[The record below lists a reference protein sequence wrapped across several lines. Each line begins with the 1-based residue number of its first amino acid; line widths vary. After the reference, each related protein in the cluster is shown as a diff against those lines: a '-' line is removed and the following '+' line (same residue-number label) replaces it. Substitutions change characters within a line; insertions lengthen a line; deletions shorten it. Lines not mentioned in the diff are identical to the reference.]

1 MMKRVAVPTLLA
13 VPILLAAWA
22 LSAGPAE
29 AQTGTTS
36 SVLYRLGERSR
47 FEEGCFDP
55 CLCVTHTIERAAGT
69 FKLTRAA
76 GDWPFTDFK
85 VTEVN
90 WLVPLPAGDLR
101 VTGSGTYRV
110 GGEFA
115 RSHQL
120 TLDLQVGDRE
130 VQRYDSGLVPASSAF
145 PAIDIEVSMNNRF
158 CHDTVFTLAAAPVP
172 ATGIA
177 RYSLSESNYL
187 EGCFGPCDCP
197 VATRP
202 MVGRFGLVEILE
214 TDMRLDFAVVDA
226 RFSVQPADATS
237 TDGFPAS
244 GHGVYG
250 LARRAREQRMILDLT
265 LAGRGPQR
273 FDSGAVPWS
282 GSLRRIDLM
291 LPANGFACFDRVLD
305 LHAVRMRRSAFQ
317 PSYHPLD

>member
-1 MMKRVAVPTLLA
+1 LV
-13 VPILLAAWA
+13 VPILLAALA
-22 LSAGPAE
+22 LSATLAG
-29 AQTGTTS
+29 AQTNATS

-55 CLCVTHTIERAAGT
+55 CLCVYHATERAAGT

-76 GDWPFTDFK
+76 SEWPFTDFRI
-85 VTEVN
+85 TDVN

-101 VTGSGTYRV
+101 VTGSGTYRI

-145 PAIDIEVSMNNRF
+145 PAIDIEISMNNRY

-172 ATGIA
+172 STEIA
-177 RYSLSESNYL
+177 RYSLSESGWL

-197 VATRP
+197 VAMRP
-202 MVGRFGLVEILE
+202 LIGRFGLVEILE
-214 TDMRLDFAVVDA
+214 TDTRQDFAVVDA

-237 TDGFPAS
+237 SDGFPLS

-250 LARRAREQRMILDLT
+250 LARRAREQRMILDMI

-291 LPANGFACFDRVLD
+291 LAANGFACFDRVLD